1 MGQNPANRKGGELS
15 CRLRCHWDS
24 RIEVA
29 IWTGTSS
36 LFRHPSC
43 DGNADLSIL
52 KIARDSTR
60 ALLIQIPLMVS
71 PLNFLNNSNESNP
84 NVGSHFGHLGYF
96 SSLTSLMILYDVL
109 ECYTGSCP
117 HKNYRPMVLSLQPF
131 CSLWQARRWN
141 VRLLQGLDWM
151 M

>member
-1 MGQNPANRKGGELS
+1 LS

-29 IWTGTSS
+29 IWTDASS

-71 PLNFLNNSNESNP
+71 PLNFINSSGKSNP
-84 NVGSHFGHLGYF
+84 NVSSHFCHLGLF
-96 SSLTSLMILYDVL
+96 SSLTTLMILYHVL
-109 ECYTGSCP
+109 ECYTGVCP
-117 HKNYRPMVLSLQPF
+117 HKNYRPTVLFLATF
-131 CSLWQARRWN
+131 CSPWQARRSN
-141 VRLLQGLDWM
+141 LRLLQSLDWM
-151 M
+151 V